1 MTKIHLLQFIVNL
14 NHPYSDICYEKNIL
28 LKLKYCN
35 IQKKNQVSWYHEG
48 QLIQDK
54 TSHRINLDS
63 DGTLQVA
70 EARASDAGKYTCEVS
85 SSGQDTYFFI
95 PWLY

>member
-1 MTKIHLLQFIVNL
+1 MKKKFFWNW
-14 NHPYSDICYEKNIL
+14 NIAI
-28 LKLKYCN
+28 Y
-35 IQKKNQVSWYHEG
+35 KKNQVSWYHEG

-85 SSGQDTYFFI
+85 SSGQDTYFYTLAILGIEQCFF
-95 PWLY
+95 LVSF